1 MNKRNNN
8 MKRNNNI
15 RKKYNKETVNKLMFL
30 LLDYF
35 TQLIFI

>member
-8 MKRNNNI
+8 MKRNII
-15 RKKYNKETVNKLMFL
+15 RKKYSKETVNKWMFL